1 MSDWIP
7 GAGVGLIGS
16 AIAWLL
22 SWRIASAK
30 NEGKTEAQEKA
41 DVVRAADIRQDL
53 RDMKEDWR
61 TGIASV
67 QKVSDNVLSL
77 QAKQN
82 TVNEFTAKALESLT
96 EKSDRHEQMLA
107 DHASTLRLM
116 TDVLMR
122 KKDQQS

>member
-1 MSDWIP
+1 
-7 GAGVGLIGS
+7 
-16 AIAWLL
+16 
-22 SWRIASAK
+22 
-30 NEGKTEAQEKA
+30 
-41 DVVRAADIRQDL
+41 
-53 RDMKEDWR
+53 
-61 TGIASV
+61 V